1 MKRLTKRQM
10 RIFAVGQLGWSML
23 SGIISAW
30 FVTFYLPTQSDIEG
44 GAQQYIVPG
53 LVIGGFLTILGLITA
68 LSRVFDAVTDPL
80 IASMSDRSKN
90 KRGRRIPFMQ
100 KAAIPLSAV
109 TVLLFCAPVEAISST
124 NIIWIS
130 VFIVLFYL
138 FMTMY
143 CTTYNAL
150 ISEFG
155 KTQDDRM
162 YISTAISL
170 TFFAGTMLA
179 YTPFVF
185 AGMLRESYGFAWSY
199 RICFIVLAVIA
210 CICMMIPTFALKEKE
225 FVDTKPSE
233 TNMFKSLGATF
244 RNGSFRTFVG
254 SDIMYWVGLTLFQT
268 GLPFFVKVSMNID
281 ESFTMY
287 FLGGMTVLSA
297 CFYPIV
303 SGLVKKFG
311 KKKLVISGFLGLALA
326 YVVATLIGILGTA
339 ENPGLLEMGTIPG
352 VYFGIAICVIA
363 AFPMALLGI
372 IPQSIVA
379 DVAEAD
385 GIETGE
391 NREGMFFA
399 ARTFAMKFGQSL
411 AMLIF
416 TSLAIIGTTQNTNSN
431 DITASVLG
439 MTIVGVVAVVFCVLG
454 ALILGFYNEKK
465 VMATIDEKNKVAE
478 TSPAEE
484 VSSNEETPVEETTT
498 EEAPAEETP
507 VEEAAATEET
517 ATEEA
522 PVSEDAPVEETA
534 DTAVPSETVA
544 SNDTDEKPTAAE
556 IEQEINEINETPVE
570 EAPAAEEAPAEEIK
584 SAAAEIEEEEDTGII
599 TKFPDDT
606 EEE

>member
-10 RIFAVGQLGWSML
+10 RIFAVGQLGWSTL

-30 FVTFYLPTQSDIEG
+30 FVTFYLPTQNDINS
-44 GAQQYIVPG
+44 GAIQYIMPG

-80 IASMSDRSKN
+80 IASLSDRSKN

-100 KAAIPLSAV
+100 YAAIPLSVV
-109 TVLLFCAPVEAISST
+109 TVLLFCAPVETISGW
-124 NIIWIS
+124 NVVWIS
-130 VFIVLFYL
+130 VFVVLFYL

-143 CTTYNAL
+143 CTPYNAL

-170 TFFAGTMLA
+170 TFFAGTLLA

-185 AGMLRESYGFAWSY
+185 AGMLRGSVGFAWSY
-199 RICFIVLAVIA
+199 RICFIVLAIIS
-210 CICMMIPTFALKEKE
+210 CICMLIPTFFLKEKE
-225 FVDTKPSE
+225 FVDTKPSNA
-233 TNMFKSLGATF
+233 NMFKSLGATF
-244 RNGSFRTFVG
+244 KNKSFRTFVG

-268 GLPFFVKVSMNID
+268 GLPFFVKVSMKLD
-281 ESFTMY
+281 ESYTMI

-297 CFYPIV
+297 VFYPIV
-303 SGLVKKFG
+303 PKLVKKFG
-311 KKKLVISGFLGLALA
+311 KKKLVISGFLGLAIA
-326 YVVATLIGILGTA
+326 YVITGLIGVIGT
-339 ENPGLLEMGTIPG
+339 TVIPG
-352 VYFGIAICVIA
+352 VVYGVVICVIA

-385 GIETGE
+385 GYDTGE

-411 AMLIF
+411 AMLVF

-439 MTIVGVVAVVFCVLG
+439 MTIVGFVAVAFCTLG
-454 ALILGFYNEKK
+454 AIILSFYNEKK
-465 VMATIDEKNKVAE
+465 VMSTIDKNQKEKKISTE
-478 TSPAEE
+478 T
-484 VSSNEETPVEETTT
+484 ETT
-498 EEAPAEETP
+498 
-507 VEEAAATEET
+507 
-517 ATEEA
+517 
-522 PVSEDAPVEETA
+522 
-534 DTAVPSETVA
+534 
-544 SNDTDEKPTAAE
+544 EK
-556 IEQEINEINETPVE
+556 
-570 EAPAAEEAPAEEIK
+570 
-584 SAAAEIEEEEDTGII
+584 G
-599 TKFPDDT
+599 
-606 EEE
+606 

>member
-1 MKRLTKRQM
+1 MKRLSKKQM
-10 RIFAVGQLGWSML
+10 IIFAVGQLGWSTL

-30 FVTFYLPTQSDIEG
+30 FVTFYLPTQKDIDG
-44 GAQQYIVPG
+44 GASQYIVPG

-68 LSRVFDAVTDPL
+68 LSRIFDAITDPW
-80 IASMSDRSKN
+80 IASLSDRSQN

-100 KAAIPLSAV
+100 YAAIPLSVV
-109 TVLLFCAPVEAISST
+109 TVLLFCAPVNTISSW
-124 NIIWIS
+124 NVVWIS

-143 CTTYNAL
+143 CTPYNAL

-162 YISTAISL
+162 FISTAISL

-185 AGMLRESYGFAWSY
+185 AGMLRGSVGFAWSY

-210 CICMMIPTFALKEKE
+210 CICMLIPTFFLKEKE
-225 FVDTKPSE
+225 FVDTKPSNV
-233 TNMFKSLGATF
+233 NMLKSLSATF
-244 RNGSFRTFVG
+244 RNKSFRTFAG

-268 GLPFFVKVSMNID
+268 GLPFFVKVSMDLD

-297 CFYPIV
+297 AFYPIV
-303 SGLVKKFG
+303 SKLVKKFG
-311 KKKLVISGFLGLALA
+311 KKKLVITGFLGLALA
-326 YVVATLIGILGTA
+326 YVIAGSIGIIGT
-339 ENPGLLEMGTIPG
+339 TVIPG
-352 VYFGIAICVIA
+352 VVYGVLICLIA

-416 TSLAIIGTTQNTNSN
+416 TSLAIIGADQVAGSN
-431 DITASVLG
+431 DITASVTG
-439 MTIVGVVAVVFCVLG
+439 MILVGFVAVAFCVLG
-454 ALILGFYNEKK
+454 AVILGFYNEKK
-465 VMATIDEKNKVAE
+465 IMSTIDKKEK
-478 TSPAEE
+478 
-484 VSSNEETPVEETTT
+484 
-498 EEAPAEETP
+498 
-507 VEEAAATEET
+507 
-517 ATEEA
+517 
-522 PVSEDAPVEETA
+522 
-534 DTAVPSETVA
+534 
-544 SNDTDEKPTAAE
+544 
-556 IEQEINEINETPVE
+556 
-570 EAPAAEEAPAEEIK
+570 
-584 SAAAEIEEEEDTGII
+584 
-599 TKFPDDT
+599 
-606 EEE
+606 